1 MGCTVRDERG
11 EPGGG
16 QPSGAIYL
24 QKSQVTLAGAEL
36 ELAHG
41 LYNNAVNRSYYAMYQ
56 AAVAA
61 LVDEGVEPILDRYWP
76 HEVVQTQFPALLI
89 DERQHYS
96 VALRPMLKTM
106 FDERLK

>member
-1 MGCTVRDERG
+1 MGCTVRNERG

-16 QPSGAIYL
+16 QPSNAIYL
-24 QKSQVTLAGAEL
+24 QIYVQKAQATLAGAEL

-41 LYNNAVNRSYYAMYQ
+41 LYNNAINRSYYATYQ

-61 LVDEGVEPILDRYWP
+61 LVSDGVEPILDRYWP

-89 DERQHYS
+89 DERQHYA
-96 VALRPMLKTM
+96 V
-106 FDERLK
+106 E